1 MSTTPARRISLS
13 SLALTPLLAG
23 ALLVGTGGAP
33 PASTTAP
40 PSAAGAATTP
50 ATGAAPGTGAT
61 GRSATAVRTVSVA
74 YLTPTAVSIARGQSA
89 VRIAAAQRGKP
100 YRWGGAGPRSF
111 DCSGLVYYV
120 YKKRLHVQLPR
131 TANAQRLKTIR
142 IAKSSVRPG
151 DLIFFMSHGRAYHV
165 GIYAGHG
172 KIWHS
177 PRPGQR
183 VKLQKIWT
191 SQWRAGRIR

>member
-1 MSTTPARRISLS
+1 MSTTTPARRISLS

-23 ALLVGTGGAP
+23 ALLVGTGGVP
-33 PASTTAP
+33 PASTTASP
-40 PSAAGAATTP
+40 PAARVATTP
-50 ATGAAPGTGAT
+50 ALGVAAP
-61 GRSATAVRTVSVA
+61 GRSATSAPTTSIA
-74 YLTPTAVSIARGQSA
+74 YVTPTSVSITRGLRA

-120 YKKRLHVQLPR
+120 YKKRLHVKLPR

-142 IAKSSVRPG
+142 ISKSHVRPG

>member
-1 MSTTPARRISLS
+1 MSTTTPARRISLS

-23 ALLVGTGGAP
+23 ALLVGTGGTP
-33 PASTTAP
+33 PAATATAP
-40 PSAAGAATTP
+40 PGSRVAAGVTSGP
-50 ATGAAPGTGAT
+50 ATASAGGAT
-61 GRSATAVRTVSVA
+61 APVRTVSVA
-74 YLTPTAVSIARGQSA
+74 YVTRRTISAATGLRA

-120 YKKRLHVQLPR
+120 YKKRMHISLPR
-131 TANAQRLKTIR
+131 TANAQRRASVR
-142 IAKSSVRPG
+142 IAKSHVRPG
-151 DLIFFMSHGRAYHV
+151 DLIFFMAYGRAYHV

-172 KIWHS
+172 MIWHS
-177 PRPGQR
+177 PRPGQH

-191 SQWRAGRIR
+191 THWRAGRVR